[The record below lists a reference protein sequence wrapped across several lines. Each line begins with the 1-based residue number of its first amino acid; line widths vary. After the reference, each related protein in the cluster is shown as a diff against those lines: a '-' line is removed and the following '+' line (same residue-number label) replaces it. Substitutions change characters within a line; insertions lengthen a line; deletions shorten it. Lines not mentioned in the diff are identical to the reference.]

1 MAKIDYKKDFPE
13 MFKAP
18 TDKPVEVKIP
28 KMNYVMVTGKGSPDS
43 KDFQH
48 AVEALYGVTFTIKF
62 MPKKGVEIAGY
73 QEYSVPPLSGLWW
86 MGDNTSFD
94 IEKRDEWEWTAMI
107 MQPHFVTEKL
117 VDQAKEMLKKK
128 KDNPMTDKV
137 EFKPFEEGNTVQMMH
152 VGPYSN
158 EGETIQKIFDY
169 IHENGYK
176 LSGKHHEI
184 YLGDPRRSA
193 PEKLKTI
200 IRHPFTK

>member
-62 MPKKGVEIAGY
+62 MPKKGVEISGY

-94 IEKRDEWEWTAMI
+94 MHKRDEWEWTAMI

-128 KDNPMTDKV
+128 KDNPMIDKV
-137 EFKPFEEGNTVQMMH
+137 EFKPFEEGDAVQMMH

-200 IRHPFTK
+200 IRHPYTK